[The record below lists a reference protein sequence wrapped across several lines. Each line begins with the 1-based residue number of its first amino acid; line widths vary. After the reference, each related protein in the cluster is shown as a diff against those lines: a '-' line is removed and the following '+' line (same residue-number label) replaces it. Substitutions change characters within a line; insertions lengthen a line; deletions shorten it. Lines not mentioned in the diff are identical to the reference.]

1 MKKDNIPTWILVI
14 FTLCGLSLEHTE
26 SRKMGPSIAKL
37 LSKIPWLSCCDIAFR
52 LACRNIETHFRICT
66 HHAIFQSLP
75 FYLQWSLNEI
85 NITKQNGFLYSAS
98 SLSQFSTFASRAYGN
113 KLFKFTL
120 RVYNSPKQKKR
131 YMLRSIY
138 LIMSHFT
145 IGFISVTNPPAFIRA
160 FLWILNRLNGSPG
173 NSGLKSDAAAHVS
186 PDFKCYRSNFQI
198 RESMY
203 YKIFSI
209 AIALV
214 CVFLVTGEA
223 KQARR
228 QPRCKVV
235 VKLFLEY
242 DPRCSE
248 TLS

>member
-1 MKKDNIPTWILVI
+1 MKKDYIPTWILVI

-26 SRKMGPSIAKL
+26 SRKMGSSISKL

-75 FYLQWSLNEI
+75 FYLQWSFNEI
-85 NITKQNGFLYSAS
+85 NITKRNGFLYSAS
-98 SLSQFSTFASRAYGN
+98 SLGQFATFASRAYGN
-113 KLFKFTL
+113 KLYQFTL
-120 RVYNSPKQKKR
+120 RVYNSPKQKKW

-160 FLWILNRLNGSPG
+160 SLWILNRLNGSPG
-173 NSGLKSDAAAHVS
+173 NSGLKSDATAHVS

-198 RESMY
+198 IERMY
-203 YKIFSI
+203 YKTFPI

-214 CVFLVTGEA
+214 CIFLFTGEA

-235 VKLFLEY
+235 KLLLEY
-242 DPRCSE
+242 DLRCSE
-248 TLS
+248 TES

>member
-1 MKKDNIPTWILVI
+1 MASCIQHPVMV
-14 FTLCGLSLEHTE
+14 TLRPLPLEL
-26 SRKMGPSIAKL
+26 M
-37 LSKIPWLSCCDIAFR
+37 
-52 LACRNIETHFRICT
+52 ETN
-66 HHAIFQSLP
+66 
-75 FYLQWSLNEI
+75 Y
-85 NITKQNGFLYSAS
+85 
-98 SLSQFSTFASRAYGN
+98 
-113 KLFKFTL
+113 KFTL
-120 RVYNSPKQKKR
+120 RVYNSPKQKKW

-138 LIMSHFT
+138 SIMSHFT

-160 FLWILNRLNGSPG
+160 SWWIPNRLNGSPG
-173 NSGLKSDAAAHVS
+173 YSGLKSDAIAHVS

-198 RESMY
+198 IESMY
-203 YKIFSI
+203 FKIFPI
-209 AIALV
+209 ATLLV
-214 CVFLVTGEA
+214 CILLFMGEA